1 MAQGIPFLWTSITR
15 PFPSSL
21 KKKATP
27 DMLFVYDIQW
37 HLHKQCTHEEGGEKN
52 ARKSIP
58 RRRLSS
64 LINSYS
70 FSNCRYYFRL
80 KKLFAKKK
88 EEKKKSRYLKDLRG
102 SKKKNMRRGEN
113 GGKRGGGKNK
123 YMLSRGWKK
132 RRKYWNWQL
141 GVNVCAREKEVIFE
155 NSQILSRWERN
166 TPTIIYIYYHT
177 NMAYR
182 SLLVNYFFVLL
193 K

>member
-1 MAQGIPFLWTSITR
+1 MLVNRFHVVDFLPWLIR
-15 PFPSSL
+15 IHFRI
-21 KKKATP
+21 
-27 DMLFVYDIQW
+27 VDIIFGW
-37 HLHKQCTHEEGGEKN
+37 KN
-52 ARKSIP
+52 CLR
-58 RRRLSS
+58 
-64 LINSYS
+64 
-70 FSNCRYYFRL
+70 
-80 KKLFAKKK
+80 KK

-102 SKKKNMRRGEN
+102 RKKKNMRRGEN
-113 GGKRGGGKNK
+113 GGRRSGGKNK

-177 NMAYR
+177 SMAYR